1 MRRSGLLVAIL
12 LDYRLM
18 LINHELG
25 HRIGHGHRGCSGAGS
40 IAPVMQQQTF
50 GLQGCKANAWP
61 TDSEAVVSRF
71 AGASGALP

>member
-1 MRRSGLLVAIL
+1 MRRSGLPVAIL
-12 LDYRLM
+12 LDYRRM

-25 HRIGHGHRGCSGAGS
+25 HRTGHGHRKCSGAAS

-50 GLQGCKANAWP
+50 RLQGCKANAWP
-61 TDSEAVVSRF
+61 TDSEAAAARL